1 MKKDKVLLTGG
12 TGFIGSHTAVEL
24 IEAGYEVEI
33 LDNLYNSKLTAL
45 DNIEKITGVR
55 PKFHEVDIRDG
66 EALAKVFAE
75 GKFDTVIHFAGLKAV
90 AESVEKPLTY
100 YEVNIGGT
108 INLLECM
115 QEFGVHKII
124 FSSSATVYGEPDSPL
139 CVESLPVGRNLA
151 NPYGRT
157 KYFIEEILRDVAV
170 SDPEFRV
177 TILRYFNPI
186 GAHASG
192 LLGEDPNDKPNNLMP
207 IVMKVAAGEI
217 PELSIYG
224 NDYNTLDGTCIRD
237 YIHVV
242 DLAKGHV
249 AAVKKNDEDEQVQ
262 IYNLGTGKGLSVMEI
277 VKAFSKASGMA
288 LPHKIVG
295 RRAGDLAMLCANPS
309 HAEESLGW
317 KAELTIDDA
326 MRDTLNYLEKQG
338 VKIG

>member
-24 IEAGYEVEI
+24 IQAGYEVEI
-33 LDNLYNSKLTAL
+33 LDNLYNSKITAL

-55 PKFHEVDIRDG
+55 PKFYEVDIRDG
-66 EALAKVFAE
+66 DALAKVFAE
-75 GKFDTVIHFAGLKAV
+75 GNFDTVIHFAGLKAV

-139 CVESLPVGRNLA
+139 CVENLPVGRNLA

-157 KYFIEEILRDVAV
+157 KYFIEAILRDVAI
-170 SDPEFRV
+170 SDPEFKV

-217 PELSIYG
+217 PELSIFG
-224 NDYNTLDGTCIRD
+224 NDYDTPDGTCIRD

-249 AAVKKNDEDEQVQ
+249 AAVEKIGDVEQVQ
-262 IYNLGTGKGLSVMEI
+262 VYNLGTGRGLSVMEI
-277 VKAFSKASGMA
+277 VKAFLRLVAWLCHTKSWGVGQVIWLHCVPTRAM
-288 LPHKIVG
+288 PRRCWVG
-295 RRAGDLAMLCANPS
+295 RPS
-309 HAEESLGW
+309 
-317 KAELTIDDA
+317 
-326 MRDTLNYLEKQG
+326 
-338 VKIG
+338 